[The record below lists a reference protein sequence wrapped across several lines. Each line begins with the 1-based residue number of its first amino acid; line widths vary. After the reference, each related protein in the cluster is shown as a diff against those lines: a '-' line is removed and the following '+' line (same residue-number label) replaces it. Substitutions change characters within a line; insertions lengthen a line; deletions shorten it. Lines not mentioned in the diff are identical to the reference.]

1 MRRHTALEAWL
12 PTARQVVIA
21 ELLTV
26 TSGATVWRYTN
37 TVADVVDGADTYLGS
52 ASAGGL
58 LWDRDRL
65 TFAAGIELSTCT
77 LTLHPRDGDT
87 INALPVAQAIRAGAW
102 DTATMLLSR
111 AYFDDAGTLRGVL
124 PRYSGQ
130 LGPVRMEGGDVQ
142 ITLRPP
148 SQVLNRQ
155 VPPVYQSS
163 CLNTLYDAA
172 CGVNRAS
179 NTATGT
185 VQASSSMTLIYTGL
199 TGVADGYYTGGVITI
214 TSGAL
219 AGLSRTIKRYSAD
232 GSSALLYAP
241 LPTAPAAGVTF
252 AVVPGCD
259 RSLGA
264 GGCARFDNRLRYRGQ
279 PYIPKAETAV

>member
-1 MRRHTALEAWL
+1 MRRHAALEAWL
-12 PTARQVVIA
+12 PTARQVTIA

-26 TSGATVWRYTN
+26 TTAGATWRYAS
-37 TVADVVDGADTYLGS
+37 TVDDVVDGADTYLGS

-58 LWDRDRL
+58 LWERDRL
-65 TFAAGIELSTCT
+65 TFTTGIELSTCT

-87 INALPVAQAIRAGAW
+87 INALPVSQAIRAGAW

-111 AYFDDAGTLRGVL
+111 AYFDDVSTLRGVL

-130 LGPVRMEGGDVQ
+130 LGPVRLEGGDVQ

-163 CLNTLYDAA
+163 CINTLYDTA
-172 CGVNRAS
+172 CGVNR
-179 NTATGT
+179 TAHTVTGA
-185 VQASSSMTLIYTGL
+185 VQSSSSATLIYTGL
-199 TGVADGYYTGGVITI
+199 TGVDDGYYTGGVITI

-219 AGLSRTIKRYSAD
+219 AGLSRTIKRYGAD

-241 LPTAPAAGVTF
+241 LPAAPAGGVAF
-252 AVVPGCD
+252 AIVPGCD
-259 RSLGA
+259 RSLGT
-264 GGCARFDNRLRYRGQ
+264 GGCVRFDNRLNYRGQ